1 MPPVIR
7 TAFLRVYLPEQTLP
21 GQVVVDHPPMPHMAA
36 GTFGLLAEPMQDDA
50 LLAEWRGNRFLC
62 PRFPRLRVLEG
73 LLAFHNAY
81 SDIGGDAIVPEQVA
95 ARAADELSRLYDRQ
109 PSLRSHILTSAWHV
123 PLRWFVAFDSTERE
137 LVSRIDG
144 TSIRYRTSLVQA
156 TDRVTSALDTLRG
169 AGFEDV
175 VTEELDEFRTWL
187 DDFPAVSM
195 VELDY
200 GSVAGFFNDTELVFD
215 ETAGDVHASLEALDM
230 GDFKTAGDR
239 YGEAVAHWAPLMA
252 VIHSN

>member
-1 MPPVIR
+1 MPTVIR
-7 TAFLRVYLPEQTLP
+7 TAFLRVYLPERTLP
-21 GQVVVDHPPMPHMAA
+21 GQIVVDHPPVPQMAA
-36 GTFGLLAEPMQDDA
+36 GAFGLLAEPMQDDA
-50 LLAEWRGNRFLC
+50 LLAEWQGTRFLC

-81 SDIGGDAIVPEQVA
+81 SDIGGDMIVPERVA
-95 ARAADELSRLYDRQ
+95 ARAADELSRLHDRQ
-109 PSLRSHILTSAWHV
+109 PSVRSHILTAAWHV

-137 LVSRIDG
+137 LVPRSDG

-156 TDRVTSALDTLRG
+156 TDRVASALDTLRG

-175 VTEELDEFRTWL
+175 VTEELDELRTWL
-187 DDFPAVSM
+187 EDFPAASM

-200 GSVAGFFNDTELVFD
+200 GSVAGFFGDAEVVFD

-230 GDFKTAGDR
+230 GDLKTAGDR
-239 YGEAVAHWAPLMA
+239 YGQAVARWAPLMA